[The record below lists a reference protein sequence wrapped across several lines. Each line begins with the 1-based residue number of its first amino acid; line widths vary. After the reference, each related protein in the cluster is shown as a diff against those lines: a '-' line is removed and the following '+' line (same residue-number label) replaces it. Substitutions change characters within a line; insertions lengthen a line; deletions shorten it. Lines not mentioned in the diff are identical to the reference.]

1 METSL
6 RSPSRDALV
15 DVRTGRR
22 NTRSRPFHAVNKH
35 STRSKKIATFLT
47 TVTFVQASASSSS
60 ETAFPTTTTWFPVQ
74 SEKSKRKRS
83 DEDLAKSA
91 TQKRKKLGQAKRKR
105 DRIQQ
110 EIDATQKTNR
120 KLQAQLTAV
129 NKRITQLQ
137 GVQARRP
144 TAKDV
149 R

>member
-22 NTRSRPFHAVNKH
+22 NTRSRSFHAVNKH

-47 TVTFVQASASSSS
+47 TVTIVQASASSSS